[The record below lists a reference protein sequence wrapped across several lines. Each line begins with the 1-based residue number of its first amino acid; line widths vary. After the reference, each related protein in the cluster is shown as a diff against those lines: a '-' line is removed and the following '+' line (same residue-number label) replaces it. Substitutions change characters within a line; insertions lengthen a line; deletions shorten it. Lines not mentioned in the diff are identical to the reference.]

1 MYDIRTV
8 QITFTYERRTP
19 LSHLLGAANL
29 HVESHC
35 TGGGVRVGHAAGG
48 SNADVNEV
56 ITLCT
61 AVQISQ
67 FNLTS
72 LRPTSQ

>member
-1 MYDIRTV
+1 M
-8 QITFTYERRTP
+8 
-19 LSHLLGAANL
+19 SHLLGRCAPPRRVTL
-29 HVESHC
+29 HR
-35 TGGGVRVGHAAGG
+35 GGGVRVRHAAGG

-72 LRPTSQ
+72 LTS

>member
-1 MYDIRTV
+1 MR
-8 QITFTYERRTP
+8 
-19 LSHLLGAANL
+19 
-29 HVESHC
+29 
-35 TGGGVRVGHAAGG
+35 HAAGG

-72 LRPTSQ
+72 LTSQRLINKSQKKHQSIILFTNLKYDCIFTISSLSTAMFIFLLIF

>member
-1 MYDIRTV
+1 MLR
-8 QITFTYERRTP
+8 
-19 LSHLLGAANL
+19 
-29 HVESHC
+29 C
-35 TGGGVRVGHAAGG
+35 GGGGGGGCIVRVGHAAGG

-67 FNLTS
+67 FNMTSLTS
-72 LRPTSQ
+72 K

>member
-1 MYDIRTV
+1 MSRHTA
-8 QITFTYERRTP
+8 Q
-19 LSHLLGAANL
+19 GGGG
-29 HVESHC
+29 
-35 TGGGVRVGHAAGG
+35 GGGVRVGHAAGG
-48 SNADVNEV
+48 SDADVNEV

-72 LRPTSQ
+72 LTNQ

>member
-1 MYDIRTV
+1 MYIVRA
-8 QITFTYERRTP
+8 RRTSTSRHP
-19 LSHLLGAANL
+19 AQ
-29 HVESHC
+29 
-35 TGGGVRVGHAAGG
+35 GGGVRVGHAAGG

-61 AVQISQ
+61 AVQISE

-72 LRPTSQ
+72 LTSQ